1 VRSRCCK
8 GLQKSRRVLLSPAT
22 PDNTTISAGGTKTI
36 QVVYQPPIT
45 DVSTGR
51 SETEQTLTIQSDISA
66 TANITLTDVSVIAR
80 DAAAFDADMT
90 DQELTLGESTEI
102 HVTFESSQTGQRV
115 AALSVL
121 TNDPRQPGRVAFL
134 SHTQTVIEIGF
145 GSVTFGF
152 EPDSDELPVLPPG
165 TASVTTE
172 NTGRITQVQPAVS
185 ATNDFGFTFEENKPD
200 PGPPGNNANPNRHA
214 GDAKFKTDCD
224 TNCDARTT
232 DANNNCHA
240 DEHAIRNP
248 RVWTGR
254 RNYRCHYPRG
264 YYPIPPS
271 ARETIEALSMVN
283 LLT

>member
-1 VRSRCCK
+1 MRSRCCK

-200 PGPPGNNANPNRHA
+200 PGPPGNNANPTVTPETLNSRPTA
-214 GDAKFKTDCD
+214 TPTATLEPP
-224 TNCDARTT
+224 TPTT
-232 DANNNCHA
+232 TATPTSTPSGIPGFGPVVA
-240 DEHAIRNP
+240 TTVVITLAVIIRF
-248 RVWTGR
+248 R
-254 RNYRCHYPRG
+254 RQ
-264 YYPIPPS
+264 
-271 ARETIEALSMVN
+271 RERR
-283 LLT
+283 